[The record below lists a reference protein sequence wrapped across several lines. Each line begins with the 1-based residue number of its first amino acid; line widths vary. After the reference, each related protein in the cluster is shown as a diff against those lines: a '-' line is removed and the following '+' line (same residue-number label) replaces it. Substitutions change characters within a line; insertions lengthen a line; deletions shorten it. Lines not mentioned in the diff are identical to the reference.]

1 MKKFFLNSVVFV
13 TFFSL
18 IKFSLNLKIASL
30 LLPSDYGVIL
40 LPLIVFSFLDLLL
53 EGGLHSGIIKYN
65 ASKKDL
71 LYILKNKLRL
81 WILFGPLIAVFLIFL
96 DILSDIKIPALITFL
111 YLIASLFKLSNY
123 FSEAK
128 LIAEGKYI
136 YTEFLNFLV
145 TILIY
150 GLVILLIPSFEI
162 PGFYFLAMLNIVL
175 IILYGAL
182 LNISLR
188 NYLNSQSYSSLDE
201 LKIFSNSVLQ
211 SNYIFV
217 IGARVDELCASIL
230 INANAL
236 GIYTKAKE
244 LGTMLG
250 TFSSK
255 IVSRPW
261 YYIACKLKP
270 KNTSNIYFLSML
282 LLALIATLLLP
293 FLLYLLSLVVSFL
306 GPNWTKLN
314 DFSIFMALIFI
325 LYFFVQFS
333 NSTLLAMGFEREQL
347 IIDRLIL
354 ILKIAAYLFL
364 LLSFYMQ
371 VFSLQI
377 ELFFYIEILF
387 RAINLLSQMCLMTWK
402 RYDLDT
408 KGTD

>member
-1 MKKFFLNSVVFV
+1 LKKFFLNSVVSV

-40 LPLIVFSFLDLLL
+40 LPLIIFSFLDLLL

-65 ASKKDL
+65 ASKNDL
-71 LYILKNKLRL
+71 LHILKNKLRL

-96 DILSDIKIPALITFL
+96 DILSEIKIPALITFL

-136 YTEFLNFLV
+136 HTEFLNFLV
-145 TILIY
+145 TILTY
-150 GLVILLIPSFEI
+150 GLVILLIPYFEI
-162 PGFYFLAMLNIVL
+162 SGFYFLAMLNIML
-175 IILYGAL
+175 ISVYGIL

-188 NYLNSQSYSSLDE
+188 NYINNQSHSSLRE
-201 LKIFSNSVLQ
+201 LKIFADSVLQ

-261 YYIACKLKP
+261 YYIACKLQP

-282 LLALIATLLLP
+282 CLALTSILLLP
-293 FLLYLLSLVVSFL
+293 FLLYLLSLVISFL
-306 GPNWTKLN
+306 GPNWTKLT
-314 DFSIFMALIFI
+314 DFSIFMALIFL

-333 NSTLLAMGFEREQL
+333 NSTLLALGFEREQL
-347 IIDRLIL
+347 IIDRVI
-354 ILKIAAYLFL
+354 IGLKIAVYL
-364 LLSFYMQ
+364 LLLLVLLLQ
-371 VFSLQI
+371 VFSLKI

-387 RAINLLSQMCLMTWK
+387 RAINLLLQICLMIWK
-402 RYDLDT
+402 RYDLEIKST
-408 KGTD
+408 N

>member
-1 MKKFFLNSVVFV
+1 
-13 TFFSL
+13 
-18 IKFSLNLKIASL
+18 
-30 LLPSDYGVIL
+30 
-40 LPLIVFSFLDLLL
+40 
-53 EGGLHSGIIKYN
+53 
-65 ASKKDL
+65 
-71 LYILKNKLRL
+71 
-81 WILFGPLIAVFLIFL
+81 
-96 DILSDIKIPALITFL
+96 
-111 YLIASLFKLSNY
+111 
-123 FSEAK
+123 
-128 LIAEGKYI
+128 
-136 YTEFLNFLV
+136 
-145 TILIY
+145 
-150 GLVILLIPSFEI
+150 
-162 PGFYFLAMLNIVL
+162 MLNIVL

-387 RAINLLSQMCLMTWK
+387 RAINLLSQMCLMIWK